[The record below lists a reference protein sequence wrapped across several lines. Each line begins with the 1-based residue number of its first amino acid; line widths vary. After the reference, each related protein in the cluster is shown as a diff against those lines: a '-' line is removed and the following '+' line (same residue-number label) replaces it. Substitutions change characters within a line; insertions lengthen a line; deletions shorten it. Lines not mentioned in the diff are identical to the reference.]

1 MNLKEIKKLLR
12 EHGIKPKKYLDQHFL
27 IDEKVLKQEVDYAQ
41 VDEEDTVLEIGPGI
55 GTLTRLISERAGKT
69 IVIEKDETFKS
80 ILEEIDGVEIIIGDA
95 LETEWP
101 EFDKLISNAP
111 YSISS
116 PLVFKIL
123 EHDFESAVLCLQKE
137 FAARM
142 AAKSRTE
149 DYSRLSVNCSVRA
162 NVTLLEDVAPDKYY
176 PKPEVSSTILKMT
189 KREVELPEK
198 FDDIVRALFQHKN
211 KKMRNA
217 LNDSFHEIGEEEEV
231 KKFVEGLGIKKHLK
245 VTNLKP
251 EDIIEL
257 AEQWTEKKDKG
268 K

>member
-1 MNLKEIKKLLR
+1 MNLKEIKQLLKK
-12 EHGIKPKKYLDQHFL
+12 HGIQPKKYLDQHFL
-27 IDEKVLKQEVDYAQ
+27 IDSKVLKREVDYAQ
-41 VDEEDTVLEIGPGI
+41 VDEKDTVLEIGPGI

-69 IVIEKDETFKS
+69 IVIEKDETFKP
-80 ILEEIDGVEIIIGDA
+80 ILDEIDGVEVIIGDA

-101 EFDKLISNAP
+101 SFDKLISNAP

-123 EHDFESAVLCLQKE
+123 GHDFKSAVLCLQKE

-142 AAKSRTE
+142 AAKPRTE
-149 DYSRLSVNCSVRA
+149 GYSRLSVNCYVRA
-162 NVTLLEDVAPDKYY
+162 NVTLLEDVTPDKYY

-189 KREVELPEK
+189 KKELVLPKK

-217 LNDSFHEIGEEEEV
+217 LMDSFHEIGEEEEV
-231 KKFVEGLGIKKHLK
+231 KKFVEGLGVKKHLK

-251 EDIIEL
+251 EDIIDL
-257 AEQWTEKKDKG
+257 AEQWTDMKG
-268 K
+268 KK